1 MRTLS
6 GLDGSFLSLETPE
19 TPMHVGSL
27 HLFEVQPGAEA
38 RFADDLRESVR
49 QRLPR
54 VPVFRTRLAPMPLQ
68 FANPVWVDDDTVDLD
83 HHIQRVRLPEPGTR
97 EQLFRA
103 CADLHAQVM
112 DRNRP
117 LWMIYVFDGMG
128 SGEVGYYIKVHHA
141 VLDGLAGIE
150 LAETLFDHEP
160 MPLPKGRRRSA
171 AAPAAGRL
179 ERPGAAALAAA
190 AFRHDG
196 AQLVKLVRSLPEV
209 ARTVGGLLRA
219 SGAKAQSAASAAQAR
234 QLLAPRTSLNVSIG
248 TGREFAGLSIPLA
261 EVKRIAAANEA
272 KVNDVVLA
280 ICSGALRRY
289 LAQHGGIPRK
299 SLVAAMPVSLR
310 APGNTEYTTQVTM
323 ALVSLAS
330 TIADPARRLRAIR
343 DAAGQVKSTIGRA
356 RSIIPTDFPTIG
368 VPWVMHALATLY
380 GRSHVA
386 DVMPAIANV
395 TVSNVPGP
403 REPLYA
409 PGARMTS
416 YWPVS
421 IVEHGVGLNIT
432 LISYAGSLCFGMI
445 AARNAMPDIGRFAEA
460 VQASH
465 DELLALAEP
474 ARQKAPVGTA
484 AVKRRAAGPRAASKA
499 GRGHTAGARKGVKY
513 PKNTTGKNG
522 AGAARGRRGV

>member
-1 MRTLS
+1 
-6 GLDGSFLSLETPE
+6 
-19 TPMHVGSL
+19 
-27 HLFEVQPGAEA
+27 
-38 RFADDLRESVR
+38 
-49 QRLPR
+49 
-54 VPVFRTRLAPMPLQ
+54 
-68 FANPVWVDDDTVDLD
+68 
-83 HHIQRVRLPEPGTR
+83 
-97 EQLFRA
+97 
-103 CADLHAQVM
+103 
-112 DRNRP
+112 
-117 LWMIYVFDGMG
+117 
-128 SGEVGYYIKVHHA
+128 
-141 VLDGLAGIE
+141 
-150 LAETLFDHEP
+150 
-160 MPLPKGRRRSA
+160 
-171 AAPAAGRL
+171 
-179 ERPGAAALAAA
+179 
-190 AFRHDG
+190 
-196 AQLVKLVRSLPEV
+196 
-209 ARTVGGLLRA
+209 
-219 SGAKAQSAASAAQAR
+219 
-234 QLLAPRTSLNVSIG
+234 LNVSIG
-248 TGREFAGLSIPLA
+248 TGREFAALSIPLA

-289 LAQHGGIPRK
+289 LASHGGIPRK
-299 SLVAAMPVSLR
+299 SLMAAMPVSLR
-310 APGNTEYTTQVTM
+310 AAGNTEYTTQVTM

-330 TIADPARRLRAIR
+330 TIGDPVRRLRAIR

-403 REPLYA
+403 REPLYG

-432 LISYAGSLCFGMI
+432 LISYAGSLCFGII

-460 VQASH
+460 VQTSH

-474 ARQKAPVGTA
+474 PAKPARQAAPGSAA

-499 GRGHTAGARKGVKY
+499 TRGRTAGVRKGVKY
-513 PKNTTGKNG
+513 PGKATGKT
-522 AGAARGRRGV
+522 ATGAARGRRGDTQG